1 MNVLVAGGTGFIG
14 RNLCAELADR
24 GHDVTALAR
33 TPDDADLPEGVET
46 AVGDVTAY
54 DSIEGAFEG
63 QDAVVNLVAL
73 SPLFKPKGGRE
84 MHDRIHRGGTE
95 HCLRAAEAHGVE
107 RFVQISGIHADPAA
121 ETTYL
126 RAKGQAE
133 ELVRDSALDWVIIRP
148 TIVFGDGDEF
158 ADFVT
163 MLTTPVVTGL
173 PGGGRVSY
181 QPIYVGDIAPMIA
194 DAVDDDAHVGETYE
208 IGGPEVLT
216 LAEVTRLVYRSRGQS
231 TSVLPV
237 PTFLAKLGLRAL
249 DPVPFFPLGADQ
261 ARSMDLDL
269 TAPTN
274 DAAVFGVD
282 PADMTTYAEYLG
294 VS

>member
-1 MNVLVAGGTGFIG
+1 MHVLVAGGTGFIG
-14 RNLCAELADR
+14 RNLCAELVDR
-24 GHDVTALAR
+24 DHDVTALAR

-54 DSIEGAFEG
+54 DSIAGAFEG

-73 SPLFKPKGGRE
+73 SPLFKPRGGRE

-95 HCLRAAEAHGVE
+95 HCLRAADEHGVE
-107 RFVQISGIHADPAA
+107 RFVQISGIHADPDA
-121 ETTYL
+121 ETAYL

-133 ELVRDSALDWVIIRP
+133 ELVRDSGLDWVILRP

-173 PGGGRVSY
+173 PGGGRVRY
-181 QPIYVGDIAPMIA
+181 QPIYVGDVTPMMA
-194 DAVDDDAHVGETYE
+194 DAVEDDAHVGETYE

-231 TSVLPV
+231 TYVLPV
-237 PTFLAKLGLRAL
+237 PTLLAKLGLRAL

-261 ARSMDLDL
+261 ARSMDVDL

-274 DAAVFGVD
+274 DAAAFGVD

>member
-237 PTFLAKLGLRAL
+237 PTLLAKLGLRAL